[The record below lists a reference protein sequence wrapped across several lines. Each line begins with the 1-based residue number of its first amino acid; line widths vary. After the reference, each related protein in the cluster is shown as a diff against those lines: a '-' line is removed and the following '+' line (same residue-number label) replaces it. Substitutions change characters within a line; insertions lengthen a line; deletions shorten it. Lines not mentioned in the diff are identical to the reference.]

1 MVYGCIYAPG
11 IAASGIARHFS
22 PQVEAIDPAT
32 VVMDL
37 TGMERLIG
45 TPRAMA
51 TAIAQQAGPEA
62 RIAIASN
69 RTTAVHAARGLA
81 RAPGLTVIAPG
92 EEAAQ
97 LAELPVT
104 LLETGEDV
112 RAILTG
118 WGVYTF
124 GQLAALPEAGVAE
137 RLGAEGVR
145 LQKLARGVPG
155 IPLKPDVAPLE
166 FFEEMELEHPVEL
179 LEPLAFILSRQLHTL
194 CDRLASYGLSAL
206 ELHLVLTLVAGTP
219 PQHIRAI
226 RLPVPMRNPITFL
239 KLLQLDLEA
248 HPPGAAIAAVTL
260 RIVQA
265 KPRSVQEGLFLPPAP
280 EAEKLELTLQRIA
293 ALVGKDNVGSPA
305 LVDSHRP
312 GAFTVRPAM
321 EASGRVLSIPPAT
334 LAFRAFR
341 PPIPARVTPAGGATP
356 PQQVWAI
363 AAPAAAAAAA
373 RPARVRMRKIEGRVL
388 TTAGPWRTSGDWW
401 TNTPWARDDWDL
413 SLSNGALYRIY
424 REYFTGAWFV
434 DGEYD

>member
-1 MVYGCIYAPG
+1 MYGCIHAPG
-11 IAASGIARHFS
+11 IAASGIPRHFS

-37 TGMERLIG
+37 TGLERLIG
-45 TPRAMA
+45 TPRSIAA
-51 TAIAQQAGPEA
+51 AIARQAGPEA
-62 RIAIASN
+62 RIAVASN
-69 RTTAVHAARGLA
+69 RTTSVHAARGLA
-81 RAPGLTVIAPG
+81 APGITVIAPG
-92 EEAAQ
+92 QEAAQ
-97 LAELPVT
+97 LAALPIA
-104 LLETGEDV
+104 LLETSNDV
-112 RAILTG
+112 REILTG

-124 GQLAALPEAGVAE
+124 GQLAALPEAGVAG

-155 IPLKPDVAPLE
+155 IPLKPDAAPLA
-166 FFEEMELEHPVEL
+166 FADQMELEHPVEL
-179 LEPLAFILSRQLHTL
+179 LEPLAFILSRQLHSL
-194 CDRLASYGLSAL
+194 CDRLSSYGLAAL
-206 ELHLVLTLVAGTP
+206 ELHLTLTLVSGAP
-219 PQHIRAI
+219 HIRAI

-248 HPPGAAIAAVTL
+248 HPPAAAIAAVEL
-260 RIVQA
+260 RIEPA

-280 EAEKLELTLQRIA
+280 EPEKLELTLQRIA
-293 ALVGKDNVGSPA
+293 AIIGKENVGSPA
-305 LVDSHRP
+305 LVDTHRP

-341 PPIPARVTPAGGATP
+341 PPVPARVAPADGGEP
-356 PQQVWAI
+356 PRQVWA
-363 AAPAAAAAAA
+363 
-373 RPARVRMRKIEGRVL
+373 RGRSRTIEGRVL

-401 TNTPWARDDWDL
+401 TTSPWARDDWDL
-413 SLSNGALYRIY
+413 SLSDGALYRIY